1 MLNGMPRDWILLI
14 DPFKNLLTTYRMIL
28 EEEEYPVETAS
39 NLDEAYLLLKARQY
53 SVIITEYIPPFQAT
67 DNMIQ
72 FVKKNTP
79 ETYIVILTNAIIDE
93 ETYEKLFEMGVDDF
107 ILKPYSPEKILVH
120 IRKGLKQRDMV
131 LRNRELERE
140 GLLDPIA
147 QETQELIF
155 SPRYFKKCLQQELKR
170 AKRHHQ
176 RLSLLLIQ
184 IPDKEKFGDR
194 FESFCI
200 KLAKILRRVTR
211 EEDMVGRENGNFGIL
226 LPQTDQM
233 GSQALVQRLSNL
245 IRTYPP
251 FKSDEVLGH
260 ISQILSFLSFT
271 YPEKFVLPEP
281 LKHVIEEVN
290 KAH

>member
-1 MLNGMPRDWILLI
+1 MLRDWILLI

-28 EEEEYPVETAS
+28 EEEEYSVETAS
-39 NLDEAYLLLKARQY
+39 NLDEAYLLLKTRQY

-67 DNMIQ
+67 DNMIK

-79 ETYIVILTNAIIDE
+79 ETYIVTLTNAIIDE
-93 ETYEKLFEMGVDDF
+93 ETYERLFEMGVDDF

-131 LRNRELERE
+131 LRNRELEKE

-155 SPRYFKKCLQQELKR
+155 SPRYFKKCLRQELKR

-200 KLAKILRRVTR
+200 KLAKILRRYTR

-233 GSQALVQRLSNL
+233 GSQVLVQRLSNL
-245 IRTYPP
+245 IRTHPP

>member
-67 DNMIQ
+67 DNMIK

-79 ETYIVILTNAIIDE
+79 ETYIVTLTNAIIDE